1 MHIEPYTAN
10 SRYLTLIESAE
21 QAACNAYCPYSR
33 FHVGA
38 ALLTSDNKIY
48 TGCNIENASYGGTI
62 CAERTAVC
70 KAVSEGNRDFIAI
83 AVIGYH
89 KYRDDMTFCMP
100 CGICRQILA
109 EFAEMNSFQIIVTDR
124 KSIKIY
130 IGTELL
136 PEAFQ

>member
-10 SRYLTLIESAE
+10 SRYLTLIKSAE
-21 QAACNAYCPYSR
+21 EAAYNAYCPYSR

-38 ALLTSDNKIY
+38 AILTSDKKIY
-48 TGCNIENASYGGTI
+48 TGCNVENASYGGTI

-70 KAVSEGNRDFIAI
+70 KAVSEGSRDIIAI

-89 KYRDDMTFCMP
+89 KDRDDMTFCMP
-100 CGICRQILA
+100 CGICRQFFT
-109 EFAEMNSFQIIVTDR
+109 EFAEMDSFQIIVTDR
-124 KSIKIY
+124 KNIKIY